1 MRCKGCEKVIKH
13 SQKGFTWRES
23 GHCPN
28 CFMEKQ
34 GLKKAMKISVS
45 IILRGCLSEND
56 KNQNKKLNLGL
67 LKKILLE

>member
-34 GLKKAMKISVS
+34 GLKKVKI
-45 IILRGCLSEND
+45 
-56 KNQNKKLNLGL
+56 NQIDRKYTLVYISKEMCVLPNS
-67 LKKILLE
+67 